1 VHEYIRDMNR
11 EVLAPHDVF
20 TVGEAPFSFSAQDL
34 AEYVLPANHELD
46 MVFQFE
52 VCFPSYHSCTRH

>member
-1 VHEYIRDMNR
+1 MNR